1 MSTVWLSALVGVGL
15 FLLVIIAWGAHRL
28 EMAKIERLR
37 LAGLHRDR
45 YRNLQFVLEV
55 MPAKAF
61 NGDLP
66 MLLTRSMVLHMEKVI
81 ELQGP
86 SQESLH
92 HLEDAKRLQARV
104 AKGESVA
111 NKKLSGGTANERLKD
126 VRRSTRLLKQFIL
139 QQHRAGFLSKP
150 AASEHIKS
158 LREINIVA
166 TVDGLLGQAAHSLGE
181 DSKATAALRYYQL
194 ALKEIRKCKNKK
206 LLEEQN
212 NIVTKAILQLKADQK
227 AVAESTQQ
235 INKKIA
241 GSTSPEKKDS
251 DDDFDMRQIN

>member
-45 YRNLQFVLEV
+45 YRNLQFILEV

-81 ELQGP
+81 ELRGP

-181 DSKATAALRYYQL
+181 DSKATALRYYQL

-212 NIVTKAILQLKADQK
+212 NIVTKAIVQLKADQK

>member
-45 YRNLQFVLEV
+45 YRNLQFILEV

-181 DSKATAALRYYQL
+181 DSKATALRYYQL

-212 NIVTKAILQLKADQK
+212 NIVTKAIVQLKADQK

-241 GSTSPEKKDS
+241 GSTSPEKEDS